1 MTNVTSSDKTA
12 KLYTKTLDNT
22 ALIAYTISKSRQAAP
37 QDRQK
42 EKRQEMKHTPKPQP
56 ETDYNGWK
64 NRSTWNVSLWLNNDE
79 SLYNAARRAKANG
92 CNTYTKV
99 IRRLGLAHDKTP
111 DGIAWISQELDYPA
125 LDAMI
130 DEL

>member
-1 MTNVTSSDKTA
+1 
-12 KLYTKTLDNT
+12 
-22 ALIAYTISKSRQAAP
+22 
-37 QDRQK
+37 
-42 EKRQEMKHTPKPQP
+42 MKHTPKPQP

-92 CNTYTKV
+92 CNTYAKV

-111 DGIAWISQELDYPA
+111 DGIGWISNRLDYSA
-125 LDAMI
+125 LNEMI
-130 DEL
+130 AEL